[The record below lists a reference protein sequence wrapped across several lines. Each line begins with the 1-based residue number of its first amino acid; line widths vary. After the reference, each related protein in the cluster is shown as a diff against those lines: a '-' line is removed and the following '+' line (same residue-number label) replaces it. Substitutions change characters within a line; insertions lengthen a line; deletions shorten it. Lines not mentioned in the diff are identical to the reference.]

1 MTDLLT
7 LWQIAAVAKL
17 GIRIKTDDPQLLRQ
31 QLYRV
36 RADSGQFKDLG
47 IILPSTPNQLWI
59 VHQDADER
67 RTYDKMHPQTVHK
80 RPGVPQEEVPES
92 GTELRNPE
100 DIEELGEGE

>member
-7 LWQIAAVAKL
+7 LWQMAATAKL

-31 QLYRV
+31 QLYRT

-67 RTYDKMHPQTVHK
+67 RTFDQIHSQPVLGG
-80 RPGVPQEEVPES
+80 PGVSEKEGREPGGEP
-92 GTELRNPE
+92 TNPE